1 MCLVLLARAVV
12 KFFFC
17 EQRALWKIQM
27 ASNEH
32 FRKIQMAKSEHLE
45 YFELLRK
52 FSASRFLSFINRKRR
67 FVVIANNRVEAFK
80 IRTIG
85 ANLGRFNQ
93 SQQLNTA
100 NCALL
105 DVKLRHVALRES
117 VDGRSRIARTLRV
130 VKEIY

>member
-80 IRTIG
+80 
-85 ANLGRFNQ
+85 LEQ
-93 SQQLNTA
+93 
-100 NCALL
+100 
-105 DVKLRHVALRES
+105 
-117 VDGRSRIARTLRV
+117 
-130 VKEIY
+130 